1 MNPIEPSCK
10 LRPILLEGG
19 LGALVGFYHPP
30 EPGVVVKG
38 DVLVVPAFAEEMNRC
53 RSMVTLQAQA
63 FAALG
68 MGTLVV
74 DMGGTGDSLG
84 EFDQADWT
92 GWRADLQLGIA
103 WLRQHGNGC
112 NTLLGIRLGAL
123 MAAELAL
130 EDDQIQ
136 QLLLWVPVVAG
147 KPYWTQFLR
156 IRIAAEMGLVGGIK
170 STDALRQQSA
180 RGQVVE
186 TSGYLVGPTLALQLD
201 TLEMPDGERLRG
213 RKVAWFEVASHADSP
228 LPRANAKLAED
239 WRAKGVD
246 VTVSQV
252 VGALFWQVHE
262 RAEAPALV
270 EAGAAVARSWSA
282 PAPLLQ
288 VKARLAPV
296 AIGYDSVAAE
306 YPVAL
311 PCGNSEL
318 AAVVHRSTV
327 GARLGVVIVVAGGP
341 QYRVGAH
348 RQFVSLA
355 RMFATNG
362 YPVLRFDL
370 RGMGDSSGEHLGYE
384 HSRPDIR
391 AAIDALMR
399 LEPGL
404 QGVALFGECASAS
417 GILFY
422 AAQDLRVE
430 QIALANPWVRTAE
443 VQAEAILKHYYLDR
457 LKSREFWLHVRRGK
471 FDAVAALRSL
481 LSLLMTYWRGRQKM
495 GSDQPGATAD
505 NFDHLPLPSRTAEG
519 LRRFRGR
526 VLFLMSGRDLI
537 AREFDDVTQSAPA
550 WQGLLN
556 DPRVS
561 RKDIAD
567 ADHTFSKPE
576 VKAEAQKALLDWMSG
591 VPV

>member
-1 MNPIEPSCK
+1 MNPSDPSCK

-19 LGALVGFYHPP
+19 GLGSLVGFYHPP
-30 EPGVVVKG
+30 DPGVAVMG
-38 DVLVVPAFAEEMNRC
+38 DVLLVPAFAEEMNRC

-63 FAALG
+63 LAALG
-68 MGTLVV
+68 MGTLVL

-84 EFDQADWT
+84 DFDQADWT
-92 GWRADLQLGIA
+92 GWRTDLQLGIA

-112 NTLLGIRLGAL
+112 NTLWGVRLGAL
-123 MAAELAL
+123 MAAQLAV

-156 IRIAAEMGLVGGIK
+156 IRIAAEMGLADGIK

-186 TSGYLVGPTLALQLD
+186 TSGYLVGPALALQLD

-213 RKVAWFEVASHADSP
+213 RKVAWFEVAANAESP
-228 LPRANAKLAED
+228 LPRANAKLTDA
-239 WRAKGVD
+239 WRAKGVE
-246 VTVSQV
+246 VTVTQV

-270 EAGAAVARSWSA
+270 EAGVAVARSWIA
-282 PAPLLQ
+282 PTPLG
-288 VKARLAPV
+288 KATIAPV
-296 AIGYDSVAAE
+296 AIGYAVVAAE

-311 PCGNSEL
+311 RCGNSEL
-318 AAVVHRSTV
+318 AAVVHRSTP

-355 RMFATNG
+355 RMFAANG

-391 AAIDALMR
+391 AAIDGFMR
-399 LEPGL
+399 LEPAL

-422 AAQDLRVE
+422 AAQDPRVE
-430 QIALANPWVRTAE
+430 QIALANPWVRTTE

-457 LKSREFWLHVRRGK
+457 LRSREFWLHVRRGK
-471 FDAVAALRSL
+471 FDVGASVSSFF
-481 LSLLMTYWRGRQKM
+481 SLLMTYLRGRKKLHNQDRL
-495 GSDQPGATAD
+495 SQDA

-537 AREFDDVTQSAPA
+537 AREFDDVTQSAPV
-550 WQGLLN
+550 WQGLLA

-567 ADHTFSKPE
+567 ADHTFSKPA
-576 VKAEAQKALLDWMSG
+576 VKAEAQKTLLDWMSG
-591 VPV
+591 SAV

>member
-1 MNPIEPSCK
+1 MNPVEPPCK

-19 LGALVGFYHPP
+19 LGSLIGFYHPP
-30 EPGVVVKG
+30 EPGVAVKG

-68 MGTLVV
+68 MGTLVL

-84 EFDQADWT
+84 DFEQADWT

-112 NTLLGIRLGAL
+112 NTLWGVRLGAL
-123 MAAELAL
+123 MAAELAV

-136 QLLLWVPVVAG
+136 QLLLWVPVIAG

-156 IRIAAEMGLVGGIK
+156 IRIAAEMGMANGIK

-201 TLEMPDGERLRG
+201 ILDMPDGELLRG
-213 RKVAWFEVASHADSP
+213 RKVAWFEVAANADSP

-270 EAGAAVARSWSA
+270 EAGTAAARSWAA
-282 PAPLLQ
+282 PPP
-288 VKARLAPV
+288 VPHGKATLAPV
-296 AIGYDSVAAE
+296 AIGYDSIAAE
-306 YPVAL
+306 YPAAL
-311 PCGNSEL
+311 HCGNSEL
-318 AAVVHRSTV
+318 AAVVHRSTA

-355 RMFATNG
+355 RMFAANG

-391 AAIDALMR
+391 AAIDTFMR

-422 AAQDLRVE
+422 AAQDPRVE
-430 QIALANPWVRTAE
+430 QIALANPWVRTSE

-457 LKSREFWLHVRRGK
+457 LRSREFWLHVRRGN
-471 FDAVAALRSL
+471 FDVLAAVNSFFSL
-481 LSLLMTYWRGRQKM
+481 LQTFLRGRQKM
-495 GSDQPGATAD
+495 RNHKPGTSAGD
-505 NFDHLPLPSRTAEG
+505 FDHLPLPSRTAEG

-537 AREFDDVTQSAPA
+537 AREFDDVTQSVPA
-550 WQGLLN
+550 WQGLLA

-561 RKDIAD
+561 RKDIVD

-576 VKAEAQKALLDWMSG
+576 AKAEAQKTLLDWLSG
-591 VPV
+591 APV